1 MTLPIG
7 PLIVADDDLQRF
19 EADGAPALPETETCG
34 HVETDGARIW
44 YASYG
49 TGIPVVLLHGGLGHA
64 GNWGYQVET
73 LIANGYR
80 TVVIDSRG
88 HGRSTRD
95 AQPLGYEQMAADVI
109 AVMDALQIQRAV
121 FAGWS
126 DGATTSLVIAMQHPD
141 RVAGVFFFAG
151 NMDPSGVKAPDPAN
165 PVIDRIFARHVRDY
179 AALSA
184 TPDDFQAFAA
194 TVNLMMTTQPNYTE
208 VDLAVIRVPV
218 AVAHSESD
226 EFITRE
232 HAERLVRCMPR
243 AHLLPLTGVTHFAP
257 LQRPE
262 YFNAALI
269 GFVAGVIA

>member
-1 MTLPIG
+1 MMRKGMMTP
-7 PLIVADDDLQRF
+7 ATDDDLVHF
-19 EADGAPALPETETCG
+19 ASGGAPPLPATDVSG
-34 HVETDGARIW
+34 HVERDGARIW

-49 TGIPVVLLHGGLGHA
+49 TGTPVVLLHGGLGHA
-64 GNWGYQVET
+64 GNWGYQVEA
-73 LIANGYR
+73 LVANGYC

-95 AQPLGYEQMAADVI
+95 TQPLGYEQMADDVV
-109 AVMDALQIQRAV
+109 AVLDALHMQRAA

-126 DGATTSLVIAMQHPD
+126 DGATTALVIAMRHPE

-151 NMDPSGVKAPDPAN
+151 NMDPSGVKPRGDSSA
-165 PVIDRIFARHVRDY
+165 VVDRIFGCHVRDY

-194 TVNLMMTTQPNYTE
+194 AVDLMMTTQPNYTE
-208 VDLAVIRVPV
+208 ADLAAIRAPV

-232 HAERLVRCMPR
+232 HAERLVYAIPR

-257 LQRPE
+257 LQRPD

-269 GFVAGVIA
+269 GFVAGIIP